1 MVHNINMNNNE
12 LHKKIKKKK
21 IKGED
26 YSKEPSSR

>member
-12 LHKKIKKKK
+12 LHKKIKKK

>member
-1 MVHNINMNNNE
+1 MNNNE
-12 LHKKIKKKK
+12 LYKKIKKK